1 LPELKIWVDTWH
13 AQEQTEDSDLVEDV
27 KAEEI
32 SLSKVVFFEAFK
44 FLR

>member
-1 LPELKIWVDTWH
+1 MPKLKIWVDTRH

-32 SLSKVVFFEAFK
+32 SLSKVVFLKAFK